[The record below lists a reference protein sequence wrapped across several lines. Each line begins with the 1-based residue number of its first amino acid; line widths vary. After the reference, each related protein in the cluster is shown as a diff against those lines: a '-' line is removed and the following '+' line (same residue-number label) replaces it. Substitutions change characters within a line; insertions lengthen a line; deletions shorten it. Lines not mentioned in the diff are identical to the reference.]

1 MIKSFHTMR
10 KYYDTPEHELH
21 GCCPCYCYTTKV
33 KKYIIKPTGD
43 GDEKI
48 ISNEYVKEEINEEEE
63 TEEERALRLEQ
74 EKLDALNSGA
84 DDALNAALAEL
95 DDSSEEDES
104 KEKDEDEDDIYGGF
118 DDSDEDETD
127 IVSSDD
133 VDEDVK

>member
-1 MIKSFHTMR
+1 M
-10 KYYDTPEHELH
+10 
-21 GCCPCYCYTTKV
+21 
-33 KKYIIKPTGD
+33 
-43 GDEKI
+43 
-48 ISNEYVKEEINEEEE
+48 
-63 TEEERALRLEQ
+63 RLEQ